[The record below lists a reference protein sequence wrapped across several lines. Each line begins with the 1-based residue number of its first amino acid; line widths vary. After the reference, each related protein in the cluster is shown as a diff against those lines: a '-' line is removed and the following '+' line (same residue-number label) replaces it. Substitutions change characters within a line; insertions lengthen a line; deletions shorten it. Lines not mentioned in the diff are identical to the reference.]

1 VARQG
6 RGRGA
11 RAARV
16 ERLALALPRPS
27 PLEAR
32 IFSGIIETLGEVAAL
47 TRQPGGARL
56 TIRSSLARLALGESI
71 AVSGACMTVV
81 RARGGTFAV
90 DVSDESLRRTT
101 LGALRPGARVNL
113 ERSLRLSDRLSGH
126 LVFGH
131 VDGVGELREIAPAGD
146 GALYRF
152 TLPAALGRLLVE
164 KGSIAVDG
172 ISLTVFGC
180 TTRSFTVAV
189 IPHTLA
195 ATTLHDRVPGD
206 RVNLESDMLARY
218 VERAVDR
225 HFQAAARR
233 APRPRRRR

>member
-1 VARQG
+1 
-6 RGRGA
+6 
-11 RAARV
+11 
-16 ERLALALPRPS
+16 
-27 PLEAR
+27 
-32 IFSGIIETLGEVAAL
+32 
-47 TRQPGGARL
+47 
-56 TIRSSLARLALGESI
+56 
-71 AVSGACMTVV
+71 MTVV

-101 LGALRPGARVNL
+101 LGALRPGRKVNL

-131 VDGVGELREIAPAGD
+131 VDGIGELREIAPAGD

-172 ISLTVFGC
+172 ISLTVFEC
-180 TTRSFTVAV
+180 TARSFTVAV

-195 ATTLHDRVPGD
+195 VTTLHERKPGD

-218 VERAVDR
+218 VERAV
-225 HFQAAARR
+225 ARR
-233 APRPRRRR
+233 LRASARPALPARRRS